1 MIRART
7 YCGSQLMYESY
18 EPGVF
23 TISSPT
29 IPDVVIK
36 SLTLTQNVVLWMPQG
51 YTEVASLLL
60 SKGAHAG
67 ATTLRHLTPLHL
79 ASHQGHLKVARLL
92 LEAWAPV
99 DDRDQA
105 GTSSLHLSAQKG
117 HTDVVRLLLQCGA
130 DKDGLDESGWT
141 PLFFASWKGHE
152 AVVRML
158 LHAGANA
165 RVSSRDHRCFAY
177 LSALPLVQT

>member
-1 MIRART
+1 MSSGIRRCILEYAQQYYLWYTLLHSHDATAVYVAKGFYDQQSRNPKRRDSVPAKMLR
-7 YCGSQLMYESY
+7 CG
-18 EPGVF
+18 
-23 TISSPT
+23 
-29 IPDVVIK
+29 
-36 SLTLTQNVVLWMPQG
+36 PQG
-51 YTEVASLLL
+51 YAEMASLLL
-60 SKGAHAG
+60 SKGANAG

-79 ASHQGHLKVARLL
+79 ASHQGHLKVARIL

-105 GTSSLHLSAQKG
+105 GTSPLHLSAQKG

-158 LHAGANA
+158 LQAGANA
-165 RVSSRDHRCFAY
+165 RVR
-177 LSALPLVQT
+177 L